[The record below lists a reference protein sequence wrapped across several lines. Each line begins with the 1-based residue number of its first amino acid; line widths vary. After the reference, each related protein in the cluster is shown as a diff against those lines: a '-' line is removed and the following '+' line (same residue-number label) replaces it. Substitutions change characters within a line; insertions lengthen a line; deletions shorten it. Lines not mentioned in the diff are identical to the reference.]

1 MSESII
7 QMVYSCVNAGKHIQK
22 SENAE
27 EKSGILLAME
37 EGTELRE
44 NDVKMGAPLINGLC
58 MK

>member
-1 MSESII
+1 M
-7 QMVYSCVNAGKHIQK
+7 KK
-22 SENAE
+22 SENTE
-27 EKSGILLAME
+27 GNMGILLAVE

>member
-1 MSESII
+1 MC
-7 QMVYSCVNAGKHIQK
+7 QCGKHIQK

-27 EKSGILLAME
+27 EKSGILLAVE

-44 NDVKMGAPLINGLC
+44 NDVKMGALLINGLC

>member
-1 MSESII
+1 MSDSII
-7 QMVYSCVNAGKHIQK
+7 QMVYGGVNAGKHIQK

>member
-1 MSESII
+1 MRENTYKNL
-7 QMVYSCVNAGKHIQK
+7 QNARK
-22 SENAE
+22 
-27 EKSGILLAME
+27 KSGILLAME

>member
-1 MSESII
+1 M
-7 QMVYSCVNAGKHIQK
+7 QK

-27 EKSGILLAME
+27 EKLGILLAME